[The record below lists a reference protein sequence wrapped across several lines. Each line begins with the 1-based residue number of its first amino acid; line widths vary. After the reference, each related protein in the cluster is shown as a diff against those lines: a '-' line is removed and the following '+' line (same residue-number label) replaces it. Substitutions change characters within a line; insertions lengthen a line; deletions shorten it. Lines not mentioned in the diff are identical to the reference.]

1 MKPKRKTYYSG
12 ELSRAFWKEVNA
24 MAIEDNDIL
33 YSIAKHLQD
42 LEDIVLKEMYRRQNK
57 PKSPPMDAK
66 ELLRDNNITC
76 TRCHGTGNVWLLK
89 DDEEECPECDGTGCG
104 APDSWSEAVKLMES
118 YANHKLQEL
127 RAKVAAIEVFGLDH
141 QALKIKVRNLI
152 DEQLKP

>member
-104 APDSWSEAVKLMES
+104 MRRGCRRAQGLIHRGLRRLREVSGLRPASSGSAKPACRQS
-118 YANHKLQEL
+118 STEL
-127 RAKVAAIEVFGLDH
+127 TSASSRSSS
-141 QALKIKVRNLI
+141 
-152 DEQLKP
+152 